1 MAKIQIADI
10 FQAELWTTS
19 LINEAPVLK
28 NILNSG
34 IIRTNSELESVVNNM
49 SAGSRFELPYVDEPD
64 YTEPNIMDDSDDDI
78 STEKVSWANQFA
90 VLGLYSKAYAYA
102 NIVNQLAREKDPAKV
117 LRNILGNYWGRD
129 LQQRIVAGL
138 TGIAEKAGANL
149 TLDVSDDSDD
159 DSKSVLLSAGVIIDG
174 ASLLGDH
181 QDKFGFMFV
190 HSKVYA
196 DLKKQ
201 NLIETVQPTEVGA
214 EPIQMYGNYRVIVN
228 DLLPVIQGDNKK
240 KYTTILAQKGIFAYS
255 DKKLGGDMPVL
266 ESYRDPL
273 KGKGAGNT
281 VLISRKGFVLHPV
294 GWSYT
299 KSGMSPTLADL
310 KNKDN
315 WSMKFKVKQ
324 QKFVRIITN

>member
-10 FQAELWTTS
+10 FQAELWTNE

-34 IIRTNSELESVVNNM
+34 IIRTNAELQNVVNSMN
-49 SAGSRFELPYVDEPD
+49 AGSRFELPYIDEPD
-64 YTEPNIMDDSDDDI
+64 YTEPNVMDDSDTDI
-78 STEKVSWANQFA
+78 PTEKVNWDNQFA

-102 NIVNQLAREKDPAKV
+102 NIVNQIAREKDPAKV

-129 LQQRIVAGL
+129 LQQRMVAAL
-138 TGIAEKAGANL
+138 VGIAEKAGSDL
-149 TLDVSDDSDD
+149 TLDVADDSDD
-159 DSKSVLLSAGVIIDG
+159 DTKSVYIGAGVIIDG
-174 ASLLGDH
+174 ASLLGDM

-201 NLIETVQPTEVGA
+201 NLIETIQPTEVGA
-214 EPIQMYGNYRVIVN
+214 EPIQMYGNYKVIVN

-240 KYTTILAQKGIFAYS
+240 KYTTILAQNGIFAYS
-255 DKKLGGDMPVL
+255 DKNLGGDMPVL
-266 ESYRDPL
+266 EAYRDPL

-281 VLISRKGFVLHPV
+281 IIISRKGFVLHPV

-310 KNKDN
+310 KNKNN
-315 WSMKFKVKQ
+315 WGMKFKVKQ

>member
-1 MAKIQIADI
+1 MPKVKIEDI
-10 FQAELWTTS
+10 FQAELWTTT
-19 LINEAPVLK
+19 LINQAPVLK

-34 IIRTNSELESVVNNM
+34 IIRTNSELEKVVNSM
-49 SAGSRFELPYVDEPD
+49 SAGSKFELPYVDEPD
-64 YTEPNIMDDSDDDI
+64 YTEPNIMDDSDDEI
-78 STEKVSWANQFA
+78 PTEKVSWANQFA
-90 VLGLYSKAYAYA
+90 VLGLYSKAYAFA
-102 NIVNQLAREKDPAKV
+102 NIVNQIAREKDPAKV

-129 LQQRIVAGL
+129 LQQRMVATL
-138 TGIAEKAGANL
+138 SGIAEKAGSDL
-149 TLDVSDDSDD
+149 TLDVADDSDD
-159 DSKSVLLSAGVIIDG
+159 DSKSVILSAGIVIDG
-174 ASLLGDH
+174 ASLLGDF

-201 NLIETVQPTEVGA
+201 NLIETIQPTEIGA

-228 DLLPVIQGDNKK
+228 DLLPVIQGENKK
-240 KYTTILAQKGIFAYS
+240 KYTTILAQSGIFAYA

-266 ESYRDPL
+266 ETYRDPL

-294 GWSYT
+294 GWSYV

-310 KNKDN
+310 KNKNN
-315 WSMKFKVKQ
+315 WTMKFKPKQ